1 MNVDTFVSTKGGKRM
16 GEEVLKIITENLTN
30 ERLDGIITQKE
41 EYKQAEKEEN
51 QIAAD
56 FERMLNQEQFKAYN
70 HYLTAENQRIS
81 VYITLCYQQGMKD
94 IVKLLMSLAGEQC
107 RNGLSI
113 PLPLGT
119 LGESG
124 DLQAKNR

>member
-1 MNVDTFVSTKGGKRM
+1 M

-56 FERMLNQEQFKAYN
+56 FERMLNQEQFQAYN
-70 HYLTAENQRIS
+70 QYLTAENERTS

-94 IVKLLMSLAGEQC
+94 IVELLMSLAGEQC
-107 RNGLSI
+107 RNSLSI